1 MDSDKIN
8 QVPNSMKRLVNVLEH
23 RENYSENEIE
33 TIYIVASSYA
43 VYKNNERLLRRFGYF
58 DRFEIK
64 PLITRENIEL
74 LKGLDKNKTV
84 VALYCNWFR
93 VSTFNEI
100 CGLIYGNEEMFVNLD
115 EYYEEEKRA
124 TNEITVKVNL
134 DTENFYEEID
144 KIKNKLIKVAEALD

>member
-43 VYKNNERLLRRFGYF
+43 VYKNNERLLRRFDYF

-64 PLITRENIEL
+64 PLVTRENVESI
-74 LKGLDKNKTV
+74 KYLDRNKIII
-84 VALYCNWFR
+84 ALYCNWFR

-100 CGLIYGNEEMFVNLD
+100 CGLIYGNESMFVNLD

-134 DTENFYEEID
+134 DTENFYEEIG
-144 KIKNKLIKVAEALD
+144 KIKNKLTKIVEVLE